1 MELEVMYCV
10 TSHSLNVEAKMKI
23 PRRAISGQTLNTCM
37 VKKAQSFS
45 FYLTVERVHVHRH
58 RDDQSVAFVQL
69 PFQQLTQHVNTNQLV
84 AVNDRS
90 LG

>member
-1 MELEVMYCV
+1 MHCV

-23 PRRAISGQTLNTCM
+23 PRRAISGQTFNTCM

-69 PFQQLTQHVNTNQLV
+69 PFQQLTQHVNTNQLM
-84 AVNDRS
+84 AVDDRS

>member
-23 PRRAISGQTLNTCM
+23 PRRAISGQTFNTCM
-37 VKKAQSFS
+37 VKKAQGFS
-45 FYLTVERVHVHRH
+45 FFLTVERVHVHRH